1 MGLFT
6 AAIRFRTELSK
17 LDECYFS
24 LTPPIFDDE
33 AVFSNSLN
41 FGRL

>member
-17 LDECYFS
+17 LDECYFFW
-24 LTPPIFDDE
+24 TPPIFGDK
-33 AVFSNSLN
+33 AIFSNSFN
-41 FGRL
+41 FGGL